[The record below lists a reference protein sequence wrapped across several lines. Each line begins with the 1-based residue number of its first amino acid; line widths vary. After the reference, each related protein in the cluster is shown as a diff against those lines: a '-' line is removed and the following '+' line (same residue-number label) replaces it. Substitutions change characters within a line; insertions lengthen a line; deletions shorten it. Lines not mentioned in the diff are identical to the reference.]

1 MNSANS
7 VCYYHGDGNFC
18 NIMVQRY
25 IDDEKLE
32 TEYYPLT
39 KAEAKLIAEW
49 AQQVF
54 DNKQFR
60 FTTMDIRGWT
70 IFLPKR
76 IVEIRPLMS
85 PLQRLVEAISRHPAA
100 EDDPEVIDA
109 INAVEDALKGNQD
122 AQN

>member
-1 MNSANS
+1 
-7 VCYYHGDGNFC
+7 
-18 NIMVQRY
+18 MVQRY